1 MRIQIILHHNHPT
14 DSLRLLFRLFPL
26 KALPT
31 LVPAQKTSSTVPATP
46 LHYSKI
52 HAISPTPK
60 FEIELLQVNLQTAQS
75 TEVRNPLTLLCIFQT
90 GSITLEPPGHFR
102 ATSSNKPQNK
112 RLQSCS
118 AMNRQRT
125 RSRVQIGQN
134 KLTSQRM
141 RRGQQAGSVRKP
153 DLCKHCAGREDGT
166 GLAGTRPC

>member
-102 ATSSNKPQNK
+102 ATSSNYLSQQPTQHTTPVLLRYEPAENAIKGSNWAEQAYFTEN
-112 RLQSCS
+112 
-118 AMNRQRT
+118 AT
-125 RSRVQIGQN
+125 WAAGGQC
-134 KLTSQRM
+134 T
-141 RRGQQAGSVRKP
+141 
-153 DLCKHCAGREDGT
+153 
-166 GLAGTRPC
+166 

>member
-102 ATSSNKPQNK
+102 APSSNNPHNK

-166 GLAGTRPC
+166 ELAGTRPC